1 MEIESRKVAVQNE
14 AECVAEDGRERSN
27 SSNGISARIV
37 HARYN
42 MIIGEEGF
50 HGETRSVV

>member
-37 HARYN
+37 YARYN